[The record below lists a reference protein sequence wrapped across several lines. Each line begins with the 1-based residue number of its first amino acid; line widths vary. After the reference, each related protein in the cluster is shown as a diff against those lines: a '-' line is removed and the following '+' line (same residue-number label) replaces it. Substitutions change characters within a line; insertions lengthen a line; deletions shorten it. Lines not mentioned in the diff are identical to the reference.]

1 LEDEATIGKMMMQ
14 INRSQS
20 IDSLAFTAVITVA
33 SRTLILRDRL
43 LGRVKRTPLEDDPCL
58 EISRHT
64 ICSGKQFLDA
74 VFVAP
79 TRRPARA
86 AVLLC
91 HGIGETV
98 DHWLGVQKLL
108 AAQGIASLVFD
119 YTGYG
124 TSIGRIR
131 WKQCEEDTIEAFG
144 ALEALLPDTSVSM
157 LGFSLGSGIAAAVL
171 DYISPQKLIL
181 CSSFTSFQAA
191 ACCAGLPRGL
201 SFLAPP
207 IWNTEASLCRFSLPV
222 LILHCE
228 NDRLFPIQMASKLAS
243 SCKERAKL
251 VIVPHQRH
259 NDPFYRPDR
268 QYWDH
273 VISMLVSDVVRELGE
288 HGKNSGTRKFK
299 LQPFDS

>member
-1 LEDEATIGKMMMQ
+1 MMR
-14 INRSQS
+14 INRSTS
-20 IDSLAFTAVITVA
+20 IDNLAFTAVVTLA
-33 SRTLILRDRL
+33 SWTFILRDRL
-43 LGRVKRTPLEDDPCL
+43 LGRVKRAPLENHPCL
-58 EISRHT
+58 EISRRT
-64 ICSGKQFLDA
+64 IASDKQFLDA
-74 VFVAP
+74 VFVTPA
-79 TRRPARA
+79 REPARA

-108 AAQGIASLVFD
+108 AAQGVASLVFD

-124 TSIGRIR
+124 ASTGRIR
-131 WKQCEEDTIEAFG
+131 WKQCEEDAIEAFG
-144 ALEALLPDTSVSM
+144 ALEALLPGTSVSI

-191 ACCAGLPRGL
+191 ACCAGLPQGL

-207 IWNTEASLCRFSLPV
+207 IWNSEESLCRCSLPV
-222 LILHCE
+222 LVLHCE

-251 VIVPHQRH
+251 VIVPNQRH
-259 NDPFYRPDR
+259 NDPFYRPHH

-273 VISMLVSDVVRELGE
+273 VVSILVSDHHARY
-288 HGKNSGTRKFK
+288 
-299 LQPFDS
+299 